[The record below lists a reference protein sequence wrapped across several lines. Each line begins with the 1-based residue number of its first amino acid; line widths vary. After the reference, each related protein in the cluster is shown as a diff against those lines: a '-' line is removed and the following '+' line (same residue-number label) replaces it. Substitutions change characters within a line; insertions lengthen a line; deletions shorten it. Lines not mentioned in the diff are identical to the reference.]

1 VGPSGCG
8 KTTLLNIISGYEN
21 PDEGSVCRRGKL
33 SMIYQKDGL
42 FPWYTVSENIELS
55 LRHITKSE
63 QRKKQTLSAIRL
75 IGLEGFE
82 NHYPHQLSGGMR
94 QRISIA
100 IALSKEPDLLLADE
114 PTGALDFNTTNDI
127 LNLLV
132 QLNDDLQQTMIIVT
146 HDAYVAT
153 YADRVLFFHDGS
165 IVDEYKNK
173 KDGFDLEDIL
183 EKFKNV
189 ARGEQ

>member
-1 VGPSGCG
+1 
-8 KTTLLNIISGYEN
+8 
-21 PDEGSVCRRGKL
+21 
-33 SMIYQKDGL
+33 M
-42 FPWYTVSENIELS
+42 
-55 LRHITKSE
+55 
-63 QRKKQTLSAIRL
+63 KKWGTHLPT
-75 IGLEGFE
+75 E
-82 NHYPHQLSGGMR
+82 LSGGQQ
-94 QRISIA
+94 QRVA
-100 IALSKEPDLLLADE
+100 IARALIVKPSILLADE
-114 PTGALDFNTTNDI
+114 PTGSLDFNTTNDI

-132 QLNDDLQQTMIIVT
+132 KLNDDLQQTMIIVT

-173 KDGFDLEDIL
+173 KDGSDLEDIL